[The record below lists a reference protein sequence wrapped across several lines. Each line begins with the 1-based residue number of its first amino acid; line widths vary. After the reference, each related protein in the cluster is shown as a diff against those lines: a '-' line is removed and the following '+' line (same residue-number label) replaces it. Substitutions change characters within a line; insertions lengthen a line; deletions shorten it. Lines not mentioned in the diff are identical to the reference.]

1 MITFNILYS
10 ESTVWDLSI
19 LKNHR
24 TFNSEIII
32 SEIDQRDD
40 AEDDIYWQW

>member
-10 ESTVWDLSI
+10 ESTAQNSLI

-24 TFNSEIII
+24 TFDSEIII

-40 AEDDIYWQW
+40 AKDDTHWQ